1 MVIRGLRF
9 NCALHSTSPN
19 ASRVMIQSLEQRL
32 AQMEGQMQAQ
42 FYEMQRQI
50 QLLLLQQA
58 TINTRKRVYDSGWIQ
73 CPSFSYT
80 SQVDSPHGLSIH
92 PDNAFVL
99 TVMMRDDATGKV
111 WFLCDDVHTAA
122 CGWRCTVT
130 GYDNAN
136 VWCKSAPQYKIR
148 FVLKEL

>member
-58 TINTRKRVYDSGWIQ
+58 TINTRKRM
-73 CPSFSYT
+73 
-80 SQVDSPHGLSIH
+80 PHGLAIH

-130 GYDNAN
+130 A
-136 VWCKSAPQYKIR
+136 
-148 FVLKEL
+148 